1 MKALKDLENGLPNE
15 DVPAKCDVPRNA
27 ISTRVKNKYK
37 LTALLEKKE
46 MNCSRK
52 NKRCGNYEKVDKS
65 IYNWFVGE
73 KSQKNTYIVET
84 FLNKERTEGLKQ
96 NHLTDF
102 FQVVN

>member
-73 KSQKNTYIVET
+73 KIQKKY
-84 FLNKERTEGLKQ
+84 LYCK
-96 NHLTDF
+96 DF
-102 FQVVN
+102 PE

>member
-1 MKALKDLENGLPNE
+1 MKDLENELPNE

-27 ISTRVKNKYK
+27 ISTWVKNKYK
-37 LTALLEKKE
+37 LTASLEKKE

-52 NKRCGNYEKVDKS
+52 NTRCGNYEKVDKA
-65 IYNWFVGE
+65 IYNWFVGK
-73 KSQKNTYIVET
+73 KSPKNTYIVEA
-84 FLNKERTEGLKQ
+84 FLNKKRTEGLKQ